1 MPCLGNGETHC
12 CFIKGK
18 PCPFLITDHTDET
31 GHFRKWACGLR
42 AKLGNWDAVLAHPIY
57 KILIKGGAWAP
68 GLNCRDWPDAPEGI
82 NRGVCK
88 LCKVN
93 C

>member
-1 MPCLGNGETHC
+1 M
-12 CFIKGK
+12 IK
-18 PCPFLITDHTDET
+18 DYTDET
-31 GHFRKWACGLR
+31 GFFRRWACGLR
-42 AKLGNWDAVLAHPIY
+42 AEFGNWDDVLTHPIY
-57 KILIKGGAWAP
+57 KILLAGGAWAP